1 MAHLRSCRTREQ
13 TVCIGDWARNP
24 HDFGRVPHCWAPCL
38 TTGDAMPSA
47 DYTPNLSSLE
57 QDYQI
62 LTELRRSGE
71 SRTYLA
77 RHLGLNRDVTI
88 TVVHATDAAAFQMLT
103 QFAADTRILAKAR
116 HPNIIPII
124 EGRMLANDT
133 FAVVRARVRGST
145 LDELVSELGPLPLP
159 RAALQDIFA
168 ALEWARKGGIF
179 HRELSPDDVVF
190 QQGSGR
196 VLLAFDPSNPT
207 VDASWDRCADAR
219 TVGRLAWEM
228 LAGRR
233 SDAPDAKTLAELRP
247 DLPRR
252 VIEETIALLNCR
264 REGPAPNIP
273 AYINLLG
280 SPPSVLSSNMSATRV
295 PVPQS
300 VAQPFARFTPLASR
314 KTEDAVVVVKHGLG
328 FNTRV
333 ALAAA
338 TLALIVMVV
347 WFFVSRNNTD
357 DSLSASRRQALDTQA
372 AGGEVARSA
381 RADTTAFVARPPQ
394 VAPGPPRPANALS
407 SVDTPIAT
415 PRRATDDSMFAPP
428 AERRHEPLRTA
439 TPPLVMPTTD
449 SATDSTGATNACA
462 SPNPS
467 DQRNCLKGAIQRGD
481 NAMNR
486 SYYQLIAALRVQAG
500 TGQSDPDPQS
510 VTDVRDGQK
519 KWLADRDAAC
529 GGVGNGPLF
538 ATARAQCY
546 ADQSAQRMRE
556 LQEMINEIP
565 K

>member
-1 MAHLRSCRTREQ
+1 
-13 TVCIGDWARNP
+13 
-24 HDFGRVPHCWAPCL
+24 
-38 TTGDAMPSA
+38 
-47 DYTPNLSSLE
+47 
-57 QDYQI
+57 
-62 LTELRRSGE
+62 
-71 SRTYLA
+71 
-77 RHLGLNRDVTI
+77 
-88 TVVHATDAAAFQMLT
+88 MLT

-145 LDELVSELGPLPLP
+145 LDELVSEVGPLPLP
-159 RAALQDIFA
+159 RAALQDIYS

-179 HRELSPDDVVF
+179 HRQLSPDDVVF

-233 SDAPDAKTLAELRP
+233 SDEPDAKTLAELRP

-252 VIEETIALLNCR
+252 IIEETIALLNCR

-273 AYINLLG
+273 AYIHLLG
-280 SPPSVLSSNMSATRV
+280 SPPSVLSSNMSATRI

-314 KTEDAVVVVKHGLG
+314 KTDDAVVVVKHGLG

-338 TLALIVMVV
+338 ALALIVTVV
-347 WFFVSRNNTD
+347 WFLVSRSNAD
-357 DSLSASRRQALDTQA
+357 DSLSASRKQASDTLAQ
-372 AGGEVARSA
+372 AGGEVARPQ
-381 RADTTAFVARPPQ
+381 RADTTPFVARPPQ
-394 VAPGPPRPANALS
+394 VAPGAPRPTAAPS
-407 SVDTPIAT
+407 SVDTPTAT
-415 PRRATDDSMFAPP
+415 PRQATGDSLFAPP
-428 AERRHEPLRTA
+428 AQRRHEPGRTA
-439 TPPLVMPTTD
+439 TPPLVMPATD
-449 SATDSTGATNACA
+449 SSTDSTGATVACA
-462 SPNPS
+462 SSIPS
-467 DQRNCLKGAIQRGD
+467 DQQSCLKGAIQRGD
-481 NAMNR
+481 VAMNR
-486 SYYQLIAALRVQAG
+486 SYRQLIAALRAQAG
-500 TGQSDPDPQS
+500 AEESDPDPAS
-510 VTDVRDGQK
+510 VTDLRDAQK
-519 KWLADRDAAC
+519 KWLADRDTAC
-529 GGVGNGPLF
+529 SAVGDGPLY

-546 ADQSAQRMRE
+546 ADQSAQRIRE

-565 K
+565 RL